1 MMQDYPKLLDQSA
14 LVGFTQFDRGCSFS
28 AVKNAIADG
37 ADKQRA
43 GNAPEVAATGE
54 QDMYAY
60 SAAVLQAAG
69 AKLEAG
75 AEEEFRGVRV
85 RFPPKVIFAP
95 IFGVTTQELQSK
107 LTGKAKIEISA
118 RSTLLLDGEQVEVG
132 ALRLDGALIV
142 QAVPGAKVRVDGLSV
157 SNSGWSFRPLRPE
170 EDATVDQKYAIRGYV
185 LDRKEQAFFSFDQ
198 PGEYV
203 LSDATREQFER
214 KEFTHPAR
222 RPGQ

>member
-69 AKLEAG
+69 AKVETA

-95 IFGVTTQELQSK
+95 
-107 LTGKAKIEISA
+107 SA
-118 RSTLLLDGEQVEVG
+118 ASPRRSRSRSRTLL
-132 ALRLDGALIV
+132 
-142 QAVPGAKVRVDGLSV
+142 
-157 SNSGWSFRPLRPE
+157 
-170 EDATVDQKYAIRGYV
+170 
-185 LDRKEQAFFSFDQ
+185 
-198 PGEYV
+198 V
-203 LSDATREQFER
+203 LSSKF
-214 KEFTHPAR
+214 
-222 RPGQ
+222 